1 MNQAFSHTRKLAFL
15 RKIDMLFLN
24 IAIFSTEKTMVN
36 KKITEMDMMSTF
48 FGREYL
54 LKPLFIEGVQTEVF
68 VPTNGRKVDAL
79 VSTKLLDSDDIFNF
93 VVEMKSSSTPFVI
106 KQAIAQARSYVGFT
120 DKAVPMIVVPYLSP
134 ERLEMLEAEGVSGV
148 DLCGNG
154 YINVPNRIYILRT
167 GQRNLYPSSRPLNN
181 PYWGRSAMIGRLF
194 LVRNNFKTL
203 SELWKVLKDYG
214 EALAISQV
222 SKAVQALTDDL
233 VVSKSEGKLSL
244 FDPDKLLNKLA
255 FNWGEKGGRFAL
267 RKSSGFKLKNGL
279 SSLSIL
285 SKDSS
290 LQWTIT
296 GESSV
301 QRYTPFSQGGPKKVV
316 VSNVINS
323 LKLLIDEDNEVE
335 PVDSF
340 ADVIIYGTNEP
351 GFFFGKETDSSGVNW
366 AGMVQTYIEL
376 ANGDARQ
383 LEAAAKIKSKIL
395 KEFKR

>member
-1 MNQAFSHTRKLAFL
+1 
-15 RKIDMLFLN
+15 
-24 IAIFSTEKTMVN
+24 
-36 KKITEMDMMSTF
+36 
-48 FGREYL
+48 
-54 LKPLFIEGVQTEVF
+54 
-68 VPTNGRKVDAL
+68 
-79 VSTKLLDSDDIFNF
+79 
-93 VVEMKSSSTPFVI
+93 
-106 KQAIAQARSYVGFT
+106 
-120 DKAVPMIVVPYLSP
+120 
-134 ERLEMLEAEGVSGV
+134 MLEAEGVSGV

-154 YINVPNRIYILRT
+154 YINVPNRTYILRT

-214 EALAISQV
+214 EALVISQV